1 MTDFKVGLSRDL
13 RASDGSSKV
22 GDLGLSVLDR
32 AQGVEWG
39 WLPADVAEFSP
50 EHLRDIDALLLSR
63 SYLTASSLEGIE
75 RLAIVARL
83 GVGYD
88 RVDVG
93 ACTDA
98 GVLLTIAPEAV
109 RRPVAASTMAFIL
122 ALAHKLPLKDRL
134 IRAGQWEAGREH
146 VGMGLTG
153 RVLGLIGAGNVGREV
168 LRLAEPFELR
178 PIVHDPFVS
187 AESLGSGVRLVS
199 LDEVLATADFVVVAC
214 PLNEATKGLLD
225 SRRLGLLK
233 PSAYLINVARGP
245 IVDQKALTAALRER
259 KIAGA
264 ALDVFE
270 REPIAADDPLLQLDN
285 VILTPH
291 AVAVTDEWAAMAGT
305 VASYAVLEVAAGR
318 IPENVVN
325 PEVVEN
331 PRLQEKLKR
340 SENRAE
346 GK

>member
-13 RASDGSSKV
+13 RAPDGSSKV
-22 GDLGLSVLDR
+22 GDLGLSELDR
-32 AQGVEWG
+32 AHGVEWD
-39 WLPADVAEFSP
+39 WLPTDVAEFSP
-50 EHLRDIDALLLSR
+50 DHLRDIDALLLSR

-134 IRAGQWEAGREH
+134 IRTGRWEAGREH
-146 VGMGLTG
+146 VGVGLTG
-153 RVLGLIGAGNVGREV
+153 RALGLIGAGNVGREV
-168 LRLAEPFELR
+168 LRLAEPFGLHA
-178 PIVHDPFVS
+178 IVHDPYIT
-187 AESLGSGVRLVS
+187 AGSLGSGVNLTS
-199 LDEVLATADFVVVAC
+199 LDELLSTADFVVVAC
-214 PLNEATKGLLD
+214 PLNDETRGLLD
-225 SRRLGLLK
+225 SKMLGLLK

-245 IVDQKALTAALRER
+245 IVDQEALTVVLQEGR
-259 KIAGA
+259 IAGA

-291 AVAVTDEWAAMAGT
+291 AVAVTDEWAVTAGT
-305 VASYAVLEVAAGR
+305 VASKAVLAVAAGR
-318 IPENVVN
+318 VPENVVN

-331 PRLQEKLKR
+331 PRLLEKLKR
-340 SENRAE
+340 SRNRAE